1 MTSINEI
8 EKRPFLKSLLD
19 INSSIQI
26 VKHKKEKQEK
36 EKIKEIE
43 FKWERKKLIKIMKNE
58 LLKHLEIDLRYQT
71 LKKNWF
77 IQITIVLIVKIL
89 HKYLSQKIFQI
100 KSWNNSVCLTLF
112 SFSSWRK
119 IINNRGANLQ
129 YRIMLDSCV
138 SLNMYTTLISHKN
151 KIQMRQVVLQML

>member
-1 MTSINEI
+1 LRYFVKNKDDFTLMTSINEI

-89 HKYLSQKIFQI
+89 HKYLS
-100 KSWNNSVCLTLF
+100 
-112 SFSSWRK
+112 
-119 IINNRGANLQ
+119 
-129 YRIMLDSCV
+129 
-138 SLNMYTTLISHKN
+138 
-151 KIQMRQVVLQML
+151 

>member
-1 MTSINEI
+1 MRYFVKNKDDFTLMTSINEI

-89 HKYLSQKIFQI
+89 HKYLS
-100 KSWNNSVCLTLF
+100 
-112 SFSSWRK
+112 
-119 IINNRGANLQ
+119 
-129 YRIMLDSCV
+129 
-138 SLNMYTTLISHKN
+138 
-151 KIQMRQVVLQML
+151 

>member
-1 MTSINEI
+1 MRYFVKNKDDFTLMTSINEI

-58 LLKHLEIDLRYQT
+58 LLKHLEINLRYQT

-89 HKYLSQKIFQI
+89 HKYLS
-100 KSWNNSVCLTLF
+100 
-112 SFSSWRK
+112 
-119 IINNRGANLQ
+119 
-129 YRIMLDSCV
+129 
-138 SLNMYTTLISHKN
+138 
-151 KIQMRQVVLQML
+151 